1 METTTEKKNTSAP
14 STKTEAPTSPRT
26 PASPAVSAEKD
37 SARVS
42 RYGDPRTRAHQ
53 GGGAPRGGRGNDKR
67 GGRHSGKRG
76 ERPKPEFDQKII
88 SIRRVTRVVAGG
100 RRFSFSV
107 ALVTGDKNG
116 SVGVGIGKASDTA
129 LAIEKAFRDAKQS
142 MITIKRT
149 DNGSIPHDVEAKYT
163 SSQVMLR
170 PSKGKG
176 LVAGSSVRTVLELCG
191 IKDVS
196 GKLLSRSKNKLNNAR
211 ATLKALEKFG
221 TIARREKSE
230 PRPAT
235 SESRPTTNERGSR
248 ASVRS

>member
-1 METTTEKKNTSAP
+1 MEITTEKNNITAP
-14 STKTEAPTSPRT
+14 SVNKDATSSPRT
-26 PASPAVSAEKD
+26 QTTPTSNTDKEG
-37 SARVS
+37 ARVS
-42 RYGDPRTRAHQ
+42 RYGDPRARAGQ
-53 GGGAPRGGRGNDKR
+53 GGGFTRGGRGGNDKR
-67 GGRHSGKRG
+67 GGKHSGKRG

-149 DNGSIPHDVEAKYT
+149 EEGSIPHDVGAKYT
-163 SSQVMLR
+163 SSEVILR

-176 LVAGSSVRTVLELCG
+176 LVAGSSVRTVLELGG

-211 ATLKALEKFG
+211 ATVRALEKFG
-221 TIARREKSE
+221 TIARREK
-230 PRPAT
+230 T
-235 SESRPTTNERGSR
+235 ESRPTTHERQ
-248 ASVRS
+248 ASAPARS